1 MCMFETMP
9 YPDYSDNSYIH
20 AISGLRHKS
29 GNYQFLNQ
37 ILDEPE
43 DTKLIIEGAGSTLFS
58 NALPLIALSFLTLII
73 GLFGFFGLNAIQ
85 QSLVTVFSALFL
97 FGMFGKMKNT
107 LGAIC
112 AASQVAYHFGKI

>member
-1 MCMFETMP
+1 MFETMP
-9 YPDYSDNSYIH
+9 YPDYSDDSYIH
-20 AISGLRHKS
+20 AIAGLRHES
-29 GNYQFLNQ
+29 GNYQFLNR

-43 DTKLIIEGAGSTLFS
+43 DTKLIIEGAGSMLFS

-73 GLFGFFGLNAIQ
+73 GVFGFFGLNAIQ

-97 FGMFGKMKNT
+97 IGMLRQLKHT
-107 LGAIC
+107 LSAIC

>member
-9 YPDYSDNSYIH
+9 YPDYSDHSYIH
-20 AISGLRHKS
+20 AIAGLRCKS

-43 DTKLIIEGAGSTLFS
+43 DT
-58 NALPLIALSFLTLII
+58 NV
-73 GLFGFFGLNAIQ
+73 IQ

-97 FGMFGKMKNT
+97 FGMFGQIKNT

>member
-9 YPDYSDNSYIH
+9 YPDYSDHSYIN
-20 AISGLRHKS
+20 AIAGLRYKS

-43 DTKLIIEGAGSTLFS
+43 DTKVIIEGAGSTLFS

-73 GLFGFFGLNAIQ
+73 GLFGFFGLNIIQ
-85 QSLVTVFSALFL
+85 QTLVTVFSALCL
-97 FGMFGKMKNT
+97 FSLFAQMKNT
-107 LGAIC
+107 FGAIC